1 MRNSIGKLALLL
13 SASAA
18 VASAQ
23 QGSSLQVK
31 TETGIVEGKVQGSSR
46 AFLGIPYAAPP
57 VGELRWRA
65 PAPPMAWQG
74 VRDATKFGA
83 RCMQGRI
90 FDDMVFRDA
99 GPSEDCLMLNVWTPA
114 NVAKKKLP
122 VMVWIHG
129 GGFVAGAS
137 SEPRQDGASLAAE
150 GVVVVSMNYRMGIF
164 GFFEL
169 PELIADS
176 GKNAAG
182 NYGLLDQVATLQ
194 WVKKN
199 IGAFGGD
206 PGNVTIFGESA
217 GSFSVS
223 ELMASP
229 LAKGLFQR
237 AIGESGAD
245 FPAKATP
252 TTLEQRA
259 KEGAEY
265 AKKVLGTD
273 SLKELRAIPADK
285 LLETVGKPGS
295 ERRGP
300 SMVVVD
306 GYFLPKPVPEIFAAG
321 VQNDVPLL
329 AGWNRDEGSGAVLSA
344 KPPLTAASVKEL
356 GEKEFKES
364 SAEFFKLYPASDDAT
379 AVRSWEDFAG
389 DRFIALGTWK
399 WMEAEAKTGKSPIYR
414 YRFDQAPPDDPSRE
428 PGMGAFHSG
437 EIEYVFGTLEWRIP
451 TLWKSEDK
459 ALSELM
465 RKYWANFAKNGNPNG
480 AGLPQWPA
488 YRPSGDA
495 QVMHLSGQSKAAKD
509 EQRGRYEF
517 LKKTWEK

>member
-1 MRNSIGKLALLL
+1 MRIQIEKLALLL
-13 SASAA
+13 SASVA
-18 VASAQ
+18 VAAAQ
-23 QGSSLQVK
+23 QSSPLQVK
-31 TETGIVEGKVQGSSR
+31 TETGVVEGKVHGSSR

-57 VGELRWRA
+57 VGELRWKA
-65 PAPPMAWQG
+65 PAPPVAWQG

-83 RCMQGRI
+83 RCMQGNI
-90 FDDMVFRDA
+90 FDDMVFRDQ

-114 NVAKKKLP
+114 NVAKKRLP

-137 SEPRQDGASLAAE
+137 SEPRQDGATLAE
-150 GVVVVSMNYRMGIF
+150 QDVIVVSMNYRMGIF

-169 PELIADS
+169 PELITDS
-176 GKNAAG
+176 GNNAAG

-199 IGAFGGD
+199 IAAFGGD

-245 FPAKATP
+245 FPAKATL
-252 TTLEQRA
+252 TTLEERA
-259 KEGAEY
+259 KESAEY

-285 LLETVGKPGS
+285 LLETVSKPGS

-306 GYFLPKPVPEIFAAG
+306 GYFLPKPVPEIFATGA
-321 VQNDVPLL
+321 QNDVPLL

-356 GEKEFKES
+356 GEKEFKDN

-399 WMEAEAKTGKSPIYR
+399 WMEAESATGKSPVYR
-414 YRFDQAPPDDPSRE
+414 YRFDEAPPDDPSRQ

-451 TLWKSEDK
+451 TLWKSQDK

-480 AGLPQWPA
+480 AGLPQWPT
-488 YRPSGDA
+488 YKPGGDA

-509 EQRGRYEF
+509 GQRGRYEF
-517 LKKTWEK
+517 LRKTWER

>member
-1 MRNSIGKLALLL
+1 MRISIGKLALLL
-13 SASAA
+13 SAS
-18 VASAQ
+18 VASAAAQ
-23 QGSSLQVK
+23 EGSPLQVK
-31 TETGIVEGKVQGSSR
+31 TETGIVEGKMQGSLR

-57 VGELRWRA
+57 VGELRWKA
-65 PAPPMAWQG
+65 PAPPLAWEG

-83 RCMQGRI
+83 RCMQGNI
-90 FDDMVFRDA
+90 FGDMVFRDA

-129 GGFVAGAS
+129 GGFVAGAT
-137 SEPRQDGASLAAE
+137 SEPRQDGATLAE
-150 GVVVVSMNYRMGIF
+150 QGVAVVSMNYRMGIF

-169 PELIADS
+169 PELIKDS

-182 NYGLLDQVATLQ
+182 NYGLLDQVAALE

-199 IGAFGGD
+199 IAAFGGD

-229 LAKGLFQR
+229 LAKGLFER
-237 AIGESGAD
+237 AIG
-245 FPAKATP
+245 
-252 TTLEQRA
+252 
-259 KEGAEY
+259 
-265 AKKVLGTD
+265 
-273 SLKELRAIPADK
+273 ADK
-285 LLETVGKPGS
+285 LLETVSKPGS

-300 SMVVVD
+300 NMVAVD
-306 GYFLPKPVPEIFAAG
+306 GYFLPKSVAEIFAAG
-321 VQNDVPLL
+321 TQNDVPLL

-356 GEKEFKES
+356 GEKEFKDN

-389 DRFIALGTWK
+389 DRFIAFGTWK
-399 WMEAEAKTGKSPIYR
+399 WIEAEAKTGKSPIYR

-428 PGMGAFHSG
+428 PGMGAFHSS

-465 RKYWANFAKNGNPNG
+465 RKYWANFARTGNPNG

-488 YRPSGDA
+488 YKPGGDA

-517 LKKTWEK
+517 LKRTWGK